1 MNNRQKKIIRELA
14 EYENN
19 TIANLSSMLCVS
31 YRTIQNDIIAINYEI
46 KKYEVTI
53 VTATNKGVKI
63 EAKDSQ
69 NIEKLLQNI
78 NDETYDNETLVLDL
92 LQKILLTD
100 NYVKLDEMYDQ
111 INESKKVIRK
121 SIRNLKTLLDRYNL
135 KIFSKPSYGSKVV
148 AIEGSTETKIR
159 KLILD
164 VRNSHYD
171 FYPLVFDINQNIEA
185 EEIIR
190 NLICKSNYVTNEESL
205 SDLIN
210 GIKIA
215 STRIKQGKMIDYE
228 QAVINYL
235 VEIDEFGLSQQ
246 LCDRLNKIYKIEY
259 DVGEIAYIARIMRAH
274 RRITENEMNN
284 LENVIRDDLD
294 RLINEIFD
302 TVENVHHIDFHDDID
317 LYVALGMHLVPLVS
331 RIKFNFHV
339 NNPIIGEVKRNY
351 MLAFEIALTVSTVI
365 EKNFDIKLSENEI
378 GYIAVHFNLAI
389 ERQKANVCPK
399 NILVVCSS
407 GGGLSKLLEFKIKQS
422 FGAKVGIVNTC
433 NMYELKT
440 MDTSKYDYIL
450 TTVKLDYSPNKPT
463 LFISH
468 MLSEVDVDNL
478 SITLR
483 EENDVGLLDVVSE
496 DIFFND
502 INTAGMTEAI
512 EMICERLRGQ
522 IPLQVDFE
530 KQVLEREKLYSTAIG
545 NNVAFPHPL
554 LSTTPVTFISVT
566 VLKKPIRWNDEAVQV
581 IMVGNVKTG
590 DSNRSQLMYEQFAR
604 FVSNKNNLIELIKTP
619 KYEVF
624 KKIIERM

>member
-19 TIANLSSMLCVS
+19 TIANLSSMMCVS
-31 YRTIQNDIIAINYEI
+31 YRTIQNDIATINSEI
-46 KKYEVTI
+46 KNYGVTI

-63 EAKDSQ
+63 EAEDSKKLD
-69 NIEKLLQNI
+69 NLLLDINDETFDNETVVLKLLQN
-78 NDETYDNETLVLDL
+78 L
-92 LQKILLTD
+92 LQAN
-100 NYVKLDEMYDQ
+100 NYVKLDDMCDQ

-121 SIRNLKTLLDRYNL
+121 CITNLKALLDKYNL
-135 KIFSKPSYGSKVV
+135 KIYSKPSYGSMVV

-164 VRNSHYD
+164 VRNTHED
-171 FYPLVFDINQNIEA
+171 FYPLGFDKNQNTKANEAIE
-185 EEIIR
+185 
-190 NLICKSNYVTNEESL
+190 NLICRSNYVTNEESL
-205 SDLIN
+205 NDLIN

-215 STRIKQGKMIDYE
+215 STRIKQGKMIDYD
-228 QAVINYL
+228 QSVINYL
-235 VEIDEFGLSQQ
+235 VEIDEFELSQQ
-246 LCDRLNKIYKIEY
+246 LCDSLSKIYDAEY
-259 DVGEIAYIARIMRAH
+259 DVGEIAYITRIMRTH
-274 RRITENEMNN
+274 RRITVNEMIN

-302 TVENVHHIDFHDDID
+302 TIENVHHIDFHDDID
-317 LYVALGMHLVPLVS
+317 LYVALGMHLVPLIS

-351 MLAFEIALTVSTVI
+351 MLAFEIALTVSSVI

-378 GYIAVHFNLAI
+378 GYIAVHLNLAI
-389 ERQKANVCPK
+389 ERKKANVSPK

-433 NMYELKT
+433 NMYELKVT
-440 MDTSKYDYIL
+440 DTSKYDYIL

-478 SITLR
+478 ATTLR
-483 EENDVGLLDVVSE
+483 KENDVGLLDVATE

-502 INTAGMTEAI
+502 IHATGMNDAI
-512 EMICERLRGQ
+512 EMICERLKDKLS
-522 IPLQVDFE
+522 LQEDFE
-530 KQVLEREKLYSTAIG
+530 KQVFEREKLYSTAIG

-554 LSTTPVTFISVT
+554 MSTTPTTFISVA
-566 VLKKPIRWNDEAVQV
+566 VLKKPIKWNNEVVQV

-604 FVSNKNNLIELIKTP
+604 FVSDKSNMFELIKTP
-619 KYEVF
+619 NYETF
-624 KKIIERM
+624 RKIIERM

>member
-19 TIANLSSMLCVS
+19 TIANLSSMMCVS
-31 YRTIQNDIIAINYEI
+31 YRTIQNDIATINSEI
-46 KKYEVTI
+46 KNYGVTI

-63 EAKDSQ
+63 EAEDSKKLD
-69 NIEKLLQNI
+69 NLLLDINDETFDNETVVLKLLQN
-78 NDETYDNETLVLDL
+78 L
-92 LQKILLTD
+92 LQAN
-100 NYVKLDEMYDQ
+100 NYVKLDDMCDQ

-121 SIRNLKTLLDRYNL
+121 CITNLKALLDKYNL
-135 KIFSKPSYGSKVV
+135 KIYSKPSYGSMVV

-164 VRNSHYD
+164 VRNTHED
-171 FYPLVFDINQNIEA
+171 FYPLGFDKNQNTKAKEAIE
-185 EEIIR
+185 
-190 NLICKSNYVTNEESL
+190 NLICRSNYVTNEESL
-205 SDLIN
+205 NDLIN

-215 STRIKQGKMIDYE
+215 STRIKQGKMIDYD
-228 QAVINYL
+228 QSVINYL
-235 VEIDEFGLSQQ
+235 VEIDEFELSQQ
-246 LCDRLNKIYKIEY
+246 LCDSLSKIYDVEY
-259 DVGEIAYIARIMRAH
+259 DVGEIAYITRIMRTH
-274 RRITENEMNN
+274 RRITVNEMIN

-302 TVENVHHIDFHDDID
+302 TIENVHHIDFHDDID
-317 LYVALGMHLVPLVS
+317 LYVALGMHLVPLIS

-339 NNPIIGEVKRNY
+339 NNPMIGEVKRNY
-351 MLAFEIALTVSTVI
+351 MLAFEIALTVSSVI

-378 GYIAVHFNLAI
+378 GYIAVHLNLAI
-389 ERQKANVCPK
+389 ERKKANVSPK

-433 NMYELKT
+433 NMYELKVT
-440 MDTSKYDYIL
+440 DTSKYDYIL

-478 SITLR
+478 ATTLR
-483 EENDVGLLDVVSE
+483 KENDVGLLDVATE

-502 INTAGMTEAI
+502 IHATGMNDAI
-512 EMICERLRGQ
+512 EMICERLKNKLS
-522 IPLQVDFE
+522 LQEDFE
-530 KQVLEREKLYSTAIG
+530 KQVFEREKLYSTAIG

-554 LSTTPVTFISVT
+554 MSTTLTTFISVA
-566 VLKKPIRWNDEAVQV
+566 VLKKPIKWNNEVVQV

-604 FVSNKNNLIELIKTP
+604 FVSDKSNMFELIKTP
-619 KYEVF
+619 NYETF
-624 KKIIERM
+624 RKIIERM